1 MPSML
6 YPEVPEAPQPRIRLD
21 AATLQALGYVSPPPA
36 GTEFCL
42 EADATVLSVAP
53 DGSVELEL
61 AELELTHEMKEGGM
75 AAVLY
80 PGMA

>member
-6 YPEVPEAPQPRIRLD
+6 YPEAPEAPQPRIRLD

-36 GTEFCL
+36 GTKFCL
-42 EADATVLSVAP
+42 EAEATVLSVAP

-61 AELELTHEMKEGGM
+61 AELEFTHEMKENAM
-75 AAVLY
+75 AAILY
-80 PGMA
+80 PGMS